1 MPVNAEEY
9 IRLQGE
15 TIEHL
20 KQHIQSQDARIL
32 EQERTITE
40 LRVLVDELR
49 LLKAGM
55 EETLE
60 EFRRQLFGTKS
71 ERVKS
76 APANEEDDGTQN
88 PPAQTAVKGHTRTKK
103 KKATRDERYADIPV
117 RDIVI
122 PVPDKDRRCPYCNAE
137 MTLLGHKEV
146 RTELRIT
153 LAKVERVRYMQEELI
168 CPECR
173 KDGDGT
179 IVQAQT
185 PAALLAHSPA
195 SPSVVA
201 YVMFD
206 KSFVSVPYCRQE
218 ACMARLGLEL
228 PRETMANWYIKCA
241 LEYFQPVYDLMHG
254 LLLHRG
260 VIHADETACQVLREK
275 GKTAESTSY
284 MWIYLSGSDGLPPI
298 VLYEYQAGRSGD
310 FPKAFLDG
318 FCGIVQ
324 CDGYSGYHKVED
336 VVLAVCSA
344 HCRRK
349 FYEAL
354 PAQRQKRL
362 KLLDINSETD
372 VKDIPLPG
380 PEQMKSMIPA
390 EIGLIF
396 FNKLFFIEKGLKG
409 MTAEQRKEK
418 RLEKEAPVWEKFW
431 EWIGTLNPLGGS
443 KLEKAV
449 SYALNHKE
457 TLCSYMLDGSC
468 DRSNNPAERR
478 AKGYAIGRTTSRCH
492 ASVPGAEASALVYS
506 IIETAKAN
514 KINVFQHLYVLLL
527 YMPEHKDDPGAAE
540 QLLPWSDFIKG
551 HCTGLIDVE
560 TITPENKPPLPL

>member
-1 MPVNAEEY
+1 MPVNADEY
-9 IRLQGE
+9 IRLQSE
-15 TIEHL
+15 TIEQL
-20 KQHIQSQDARIL
+20 KQHIQSQEARIL
-32 EQERTITE
+32 EQEQTITQ
-40 LRVLVDELR
+40 LRALVDELR
-49 LLKAGM
+49 LLKAGL

-60 EFRRQLFGTKS
+60 EFQRQLFGTKS
-71 ERVKS
+71 EKTKT
-76 APANEEDDGTQN
+76 APASVGDEPEN
-88 PPAQTAVKGHTRTKK
+88 PPARTTVKEHTRSKK

-117 RDIVI
+117 RDVII
-122 PVPDKDRRCPYCNAE
+122 PVPDKDRLCPYCNAE
-137 MTLLGHKEV
+137 MSLLGYKPV

-153 LAKVERVRYMQEELI
+153 PAKVERIRYMQEEFI

-185 PAALLAHSPA
+185 PAPLLAHSPA

-201 YVMFD
+201 YVMFE
-206 KSFVSVPYCRQE
+206 KSFVSVPYYRQE
-218 ACMARLGLEL
+218 ACMVQLGLEL

-241 LEYFQPVYDLMHG
+241 IEYFRPVYTLMHR
-254 LLLHRG
+254 LLLQREI
-260 VIHADETACQVLREK
+260 IHADETTCQVLREK
-275 GKTAESTSY
+275 GKAAESNSY
-284 MWIYLSGSDGLPPI
+284 MWIYLSGSDDLPSI

-324 CDGYSGYHKVED
+324 CDGYNGYNKVED

-354 PAQRQKRL
+354 PAERQKKI

-372 VKDIPLPG
+372 VKDIQLPT
-380 PEQMKSMIPA
+380 PEQMKNMIPA
-390 EIGLIF
+390 EIGLMF

-409 MTAEQRKEK
+409 MDPEQRKEK
-418 RLEKEAPVWEKFW
+418 RLEKELPVWEKFW
-431 EWIGTLNPLGGS
+431 TWIETLKPLGGS

-449 SYALNHKE
+449 NYSINHRE
-457 TLCSYMLDGSC
+457 TLQSYMLDGRC
-468 DRSNNPAERR
+468 ELSNNAAERR
-478 AKGYAIGRTTSRCH
+478 AKSYAIGRKNSLFHTS
-492 ASVPGAEASALVYS
+492 AAGAEASALVYS

-514 KINVFQHLYVLLL
+514 KLNVFQYLYFLLL
-527 YMPEHKDDPGAAE
+527 YMPDYKDNPDAIE
-540 QLLPWSDFIKG
+540 TLLPWNDFVKE
-551 HCTGLIDVE
+551 HCSGLIDVE
-560 TITPENKPPLPL
+560 TITPENKPPLPI

>member
-1 MPVNAEEY
+1 MPVSIEEH
-9 IRLQGE
+9 IRLLEAMVEQQ
-15 TIEHL
+15 
-20 KQHIQSQDARIL
+20 KQHIQSQDARIM
-32 EQERTITE
+32 EQEQTIAE
-40 LRVLVDELR
+40 LRSLVDELR

-60 EFRRQLFGTKS
+60 EFKRQLFGIKS
-71 ERVKS
+71 EKS
-76 APANEEDDGTQN
+76 KAAPAAAGDEPDVS
-88 PPAQTAVKGHTRTKK
+88 PAETTVKGHTRTKK
-103 KKATRDERYADIPV
+103 KKATRDERYADIPI
-117 RDIVI
+117 RDVII

-137 MTLLGHKEV
+137 MILLGHKEV

-153 LAKVERVRYMQEELI
+153 PAKVERVRYMQEELI

-185 PAALLAHSPA
+185 PATLLAHSPA

-206 KSFVSVPYCRQE
+206 KSFVSVPYYRQE

-228 PRETMANWYIKCA
+228 PRETMANWYIKCDM
-241 LEYFQPVYDLMHG
+241 EYFQPVYNLMHE
-254 LLLHRG
+254 LLLCRE

-275 GKTAESTSY
+275 GKAAESTSY

-298 VLYEYQAGRSGD
+298 VLYEYQAGRSGS

-318 FCGIVQ
+318 FSGIVQ
-324 CDGYSGYHKVED
+324 CDGYSGYNKVED

-354 PAQRQKRL
+354 PAERQKRL
-362 KLLDINSETD
+362 KLLDVNSETD

-409 MTAEQRKEK
+409 MEPDLRKAK
-418 RLEKEAPVWEKFW
+418 RLEKEAPVWEKFRA
-431 EWIGTLNPLGGS
+431 WIETLKPLGGS

-449 SYALNHKE
+449 NYTINHRG
-457 TLCSYMLDGSC
+457 TLQSYMLDGRC
-468 DRSNNPAERR
+468 ELSNNAAERR
-478 AKGYAIGRTTSRCH
+478 AKSYAIGRKNSLFHTS
-492 ASVPGAEASALVYS
+492 AAGAEASAVVYS
-506 IIETAKAN
+506 MIETAKAN
-514 KINVFQHLYVLLL
+514 SLNVFQYLYILLL
-527 YMPEHKDDPGAAE
+527 YMPDHKDDPAAVE
-540 QLLPWSDFIKG
+540 ILLPWSSFIKE

>member
-1 MPVNAEEY
+1 MPVNKEEH
-9 IRLQGE
+9 IRLLEAMVGQM
-15 TIEHL
+15 
-20 KQHIQSQDARIL
+20 KMHIQSQDARIL
-32 EQERTITE
+32 EQEQTIAE
-40 LRVLVDELR
+40 LRALVDELR
-49 LLKAGM
+49 LLKAGL

-60 EFRRQLFGTKS
+60 EFKRQLFGTKS
-71 ERVKS
+71 EKTKTT
-76 APANEEDDGTQN
+76 PAAAGEGTQE
-88 PPAQTAVKGHTRTKK
+88 PAAKTVVKEHTRTKK

-117 RDIVI
+117 RDVII
-122 PVPDKDRRCPYCNAE
+122 PVPDKDRFCPYCNAE
-137 MTLLGHKEV
+137 MILLGHKEV

-153 LAKVERVRYMQEELI
+153 PAKVERVRYMQEELI

-185 PAALLAHSPA
+185 PAPVMAHSPA
-195 SPSVVA
+195 SPSIVA

-206 KSFVSVPYCRQE
+206 KSFVSVPYYRQE
-218 ACMARLGLEL
+218 ACMAQLGLEL

-241 LEYFQPVYDLMHG
+241 LEYFQPLYGRPHEI
-254 LLLHRG
+254 LLQRE
-260 VIHADETACQVLREK
+260 VIHADETTCQVLREK
-275 GKTAESTSY
+275 GKAADSTSY

-318 FCGIVQ
+318 FSGIVQ
-324 CDGYSGYHKVED
+324 CDGYSGYNKVED
-336 VVLAVCSA
+336 VILAVCSA

-354 PAQRQKRL
+354 PTERQKQL
-362 KLLDINSETD
+362 KLLDINSETE

-380 PEQMKSMIPA
+380 PEQMKNMIPA

-409 MTAEQRKEK
+409 MEPELRKAK
-418 RLEKEAPVWEKFW
+418 RLEQEAPVWEKFW
-431 EWIGTLNPLGGS
+431 AWIETLKPLGGS

-449 SYALNHKE
+449 NYSLNHKE
-457 TLCSYMLDGSC
+457 TLCSYMLDGRC
-468 DRSNNPAERR
+468 ELSNNAAERR
-478 AKGYAIGRTTSRCH
+478 AKSYAIGRKNSLFHTS
-492 ASVPGAEASALVYS
+492 AAGAEASALVYS
-506 IIETAKAN
+506 MIETARAN
-514 KINVFQHLYVLLL
+514 KLNVFQYLYILLL
-527 YMPEHKDDPGAAE
+527 YMPDYKDNPVAVE
-540 QLLPWSDFIKG
+540 TLLPWSDFIKG

>member
-15 TIEHL
+15 AIEHL

-32 EQERTITE
+32 EQEQAITE
-40 LRVLVDELR
+40 LRALVDELR
-49 LLKAGM
+49 LLKAGL

-60 EFRRQLFGTKS
+60 EFKRQMFGTKS
-71 ERVKS
+71 EKTKT
-76 APANEEDDGTQN
+76 APAAAGDEPEN
-88 PPAQTAVKGHTRTKK
+88 PSAKTTVKKHTRTKK

-117 RDIVI
+117 RDAII
-122 PVPDKDRRCPYCNAE
+122 PVTDKDRRCPYCNAE
-137 MTLLGHKEV
+137 MVLLGHKEV

-153 LAKVERVRYMQEELI
+153 PAKVERVRYMQEELI

-185 PAALLAHSPA
+185 PAPLLAHSPA

-206 KSFVSVPYCRQE
+206 KSFVSVPYYRQE
-218 ACMARLGLEL
+218 ACMAQLGLEL
-228 PRETMANWYIKCA
+228 PRETIPNWYIKCA
-241 LEYFQPVYDLMHG
+241 LEYFEPVYSLMHR
-254 LLLHRG
+254 LLLQRD

-275 GKTAESTSY
+275 GKAAGSTSY

-298 VLYEYQAGRSGD
+298 VLYEYQPGRSGD

-318 FCGIVQ
+318 FSGIVQ
-324 CDGYSGYHKVED
+324 CDGYSGYNKVED
-336 VVLAVCSA
+336 VILAVCSA

-354 PAQRQKRL
+354 PAHQQKQQ

-372 VKDIPLPG
+372 IKDIPLPG
-380 PEQMKSMIPA
+380 PEQMKGMIPA

-396 FNKLFFIEKGLKG
+396 FNKLFFMEKGLKG
-409 MTAEQRKEK
+409 MAPEQRKEK

-431 EWIGTLNPLGGS
+431 EWIGTLDPLGGN
-443 KLEKAV
+443 KLEKSV
-449 SYALNHKE
+449 NYALNHKE
-457 TLCSYMLDGSC
+457 TLCSYMLNGRC
-468 DRSNNPAERR
+468 ELSNNAAERR
-478 AKGYAIGRTTSRCH
+478 AKSYAIGRKNSLFH

-506 IIETAKAN
+506 MIETAKAN
-514 KINVFQHLYVLLL
+514 KINVFQYLYVLLL
-527 YMPEHKDDPGAAE
+527 YMPEHKDDPGATE

-560 TITPENKPPLPL
+560 TITPENKPLLPL

>member
-1 MPVNAEEY
+1 MPVNADEY

-15 TIEHL
+15 TIKRMEA
-20 KQHIQSQDARIL
+20 HIQSQDARIL
-32 EQERTITE
+32 EQEQTIAD
-40 LRVLVDELR
+40 LRSLVDELR
-49 LLKAGM
+49 LLKAGL

-60 EFRRQLFGTKS
+60 EFKRQLFGVKS
-71 ERVKS
+71 EKTKT
-76 APANEEDDGTQN
+76 APANAAEGTAD
-88 PPAQTAVKGHTRTKK
+88 PAPKTTVKEHTRTKK
-103 KKATRDERYADIPV
+103 KKTTRDERYADIPV
-117 RDIVI
+117 RDVII

-137 MTLLGHKEV
+137 MARLGYKKV

-153 LAKVERVRYMQEELI
+153 PAKVERVRYMQEELV

-185 PAALLAHSPA
+185 PAPVMAHSPA

-206 KSFVSVPYCRQE
+206 KSFVSVPYYRQE
-218 ACMARLGLEL
+218 ACMAQLGLEL

-241 LEYFQPVYDLMHG
+241 LEYFQPVYDRLHR
-254 LLLHRG
+254 LLLQRE
-260 VIHADETACQVLREK
+260 VIHADETTCQVLHEK
-275 GKTAESTSY
+275 GKAAGSTSY
-284 MWIYLSGSDGLPPI
+284 MWIYLSGSDGLPPV

-318 FCGIVQ
+318 FSGIVQ
-324 CDGYSGYHKVED
+324 CDGYSGYNKVED
-336 VVLAVCSA
+336 VILAVCSA

-354 PAQRQKRL
+354 PAERQKQL
-362 KLLDINSETD
+362 KLLDINSETE

-380 PEQMKSMIPA
+380 PEQMKNMIPA
-390 EIGLIF
+390 EIGLVF

-409 MTAEQRKEK
+409 MDPEQRKKK

-431 EWIGTLNPLGGS
+431 AWIKTLKPLGGS

-449 SYALNHKE
+449 NYSVNHRE
-457 TLCSYMLDGSC
+457 TLQSYMLDGRC
-468 DRSNNPAERR
+468 ELSNNAAERR
-478 AKGYAIGRTTSRCH
+478 AKSYAIGRKNFLFHTSS
-492 ASVPGAEASALVYS
+492 AGAGASALVYS
-506 IIETAKAN
+506 IIESAKAN
-514 KINVFQHLYVLLL
+514 KLNVFQYLYILLL
-527 YMPEHKDDPGAAE
+527 YMPDHKDDPAAVE
-540 QLLPWSDFIKG
+540 MLLPWSGFIKE

-560 TITPENKPPLPL
+560 TITPENKPQLPL